1 MSQCNTIDR
10 ALQTLGRWGAWG
22 VSRVPG
28 LLVGLAL
35 ASVLALHAQPLQAQ
49 TRALV
54 LGDSTTSGSGDYFN
68 AAIAEMQAVLG
79 AANVASIG
87 NLDVNNLVPADLLDG
102 GGNKYDIIVVTA
114 VYEGFTASNRALLQT
129 AVQNRTA
136 NAFFLFPDQCS
147 MCAANVD
154 NITLPLINAAT
165 GWGITKGPIPG
176 GPGVVNLNTNSP
188 LHTSFT
194 PVNPMS
200 VNNYTTLSNVPADN
214 VLYMRYGVAL
224 PATGTAPTNNVAAL
238 IVPRAQSFGG
248 RGACMFV
255 ISDVNP
261 LAIPGNPP
269 VGRLGGSL
277 VAAVAGSCSVNEGS
291 IQVTKQLDLPADVT
305 GPFTFNFSAR
315 CDLPAAGTV
324 YGPVPL
330 DYPTNTTVEIPFI
343 PGGANCTLEEALPA
357 PPADYAWATPV
368 LDSVTV
374 IAAQSVSAHA
384 TNRLVST
391 KPVPPVAVPALGVW
405 ALMVLGLLLAGLG
418 GRRIPRQR

>member
-1 MSQCNTIDR
+1 MSQCTTMDR
-10 ALQTLGRWGAWG
+10 ALQTLGRWGVWS

-35 ASVLALHAQPLQAQ
+35 ASVLALQAQPVQAQ

-54 LGDSTTSGSGDYFN
+54 LGDSTTSPSSPYFV

-87 NLDVNNLVPADLLDG
+87 NLHVNNLVPADLLDG

-114 VYEGFTASNRALLQT
+114 VFEGFTASNRALLQT

-147 MCAANVD
+147 TCAANVD
-154 NITLPLINAAT
+154 DITLPLINAAT
-165 GWGITKGPIPG
+165 GWGITKGTVLASA
-176 GPGVVNLNTNSP
+176 GVVNLNTNSP

-194 PVNPMS
+194 TVSPMAVND
-200 VNNYTTLSNVPADN
+200 YTSLNNVPADN
-214 VLYMRYGVAL
+214 VLYMRNGFSL
-224 PATGTAPTNNVAAL
+224 PAAGTAPTNNAAAL

-248 RGACMFV
+248 SGACMFV

-261 LAIPGNPP
+261 LTIPGNPP
-269 VGRLGGSL
+269 VGRLGGAL
-277 VAAVAGSCSVNEGS
+277 VAAVAGSCAVNEGS

-330 DYPTNTTVEIPFI
+330 DYPSNTTVEIPFI
-343 PGGANCTLEEALPA
+343 PGGANCTLEETLPA
-357 PPADYAWATPV
+357 APADYAWATPV

-374 IAAQSVSAHA
+374 IAAQLVPARA

-391 KPVPPVAVPALGVW
+391 KPVPPVAVPTLGVW
-405 ALMVLGLLLAGLG
+405 ALMVLALLLAGLG
-418 GRRIPRQR
+418 GRRIHRQG